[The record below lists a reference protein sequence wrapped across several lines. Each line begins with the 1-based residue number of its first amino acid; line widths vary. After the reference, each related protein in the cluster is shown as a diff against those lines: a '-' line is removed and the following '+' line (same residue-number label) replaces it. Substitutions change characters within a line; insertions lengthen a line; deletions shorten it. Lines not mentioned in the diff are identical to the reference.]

1 MRIRLT
7 GTPAEYA
14 TGIEHLRAADWLTAL
29 TVSGSYT
36 NRGDQLVRIYLTA
49 EITDQRQEAQR

>member
-7 GTPAEYA
+7 GTPAECA
-14 TGIEHLRAADWLTAL
+14 AGIERLRAADWLAAL

-36 NRGDQLVRIYLTA
+36 NRGDRLVRIYLTA
-49 EITDQRQEAQR
+49 DVTDQPQEARR